1 LIIDSDAH
9 DLVQTT
15 LQWKDPAGLR
25 GRCSAHLIAA
35 SFNSGS
41 VRFTSREYVT
51 RHQHMRFAEVDH
63 TFECNSLLVWVS
75 DVPACII
82 ADIDLLEI
90 SV

>member
-1 LIIDSDAH
+1 MIWCKQPFNGRTRPDCAAGAVLIREAEH
-9 DLVQTT
+9 M
-15 LQWKDPAGLR
+15 
-25 GRCSAHLIAA
+25 IAA
-35 SFNSGS
+35 SFDSGS
-41 VRFTSREYVT
+41 VRFTSPEYVT